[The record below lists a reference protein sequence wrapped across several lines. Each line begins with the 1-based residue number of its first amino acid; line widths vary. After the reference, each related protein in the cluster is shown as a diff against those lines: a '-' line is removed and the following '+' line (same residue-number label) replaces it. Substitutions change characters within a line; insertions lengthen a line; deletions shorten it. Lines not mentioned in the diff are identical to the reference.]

1 MANLLHLFWRPD
13 PGSEF
18 IQSGEFRLW
27 QETEPPAARRKAGP
41 ALHPSHLYAKALAA
55 WLSDIGGFPVGPSQ
69 FELLAL
75 ALPSAGGRPLP
86 SPELRVSIEV
96 EADAP
101 PIWQTWQVDCYR
113 LTERPLQTIND
124 LHFRLIFQGEA
135 VRAGQDFLFWYWFTQ
150 SLRNL
155 LLRDQFFPA
164 VRCRKGAGGKAR
176 HEIYAGWEFAP
187 DDYEALIA
195 EAVPRLP
202 GSAAPGFEPASA
214 LRHCAEVLL
223 RQTAAKL
230 RLTQALQKKLDDTP
244 LAPACRP
251 AMDSLWHAA
260 DGLERGRQWAKWRR
274 RVVGGEAGRS
284 FQLGLQLHEPDA
296 ESAEPDTWSL
306 EFRAISRRDPSLQ
319 VPLAAYWDMAS
330 HWGEQTDEWA
340 AFARDFGADFES
352 ALLLELG
359 QAARIY
365 PPLWEALE
373 TARPIGTRLALED
386 AFAFLTETA
395 WVLEE
400 SGCRVIVPAWWTPHG
415 RRRAKLRM
423 RPAPAGKKAKPAAK
437 KSLLSLD
444 ELIQYRYDLTLGGE
458 DVSPEEWA
466 QLVDAKTPLVQFRGE
481 WVVLDRDRMAE
492 MLAFW
497 KQQGG
502 AGEAL
507 GMQELIRR
515 TAEEADTFEVD
526 PEDAM
531 AAMLEK
537 LRDRSRLEPLDE
549 PPGLQATLR
558 EYQKRGVAWMDYL
571 EGLGLNGCL
580 ADDIGLGKTMQ
591 VIALLLSERTNGAPD
606 APTLLIAPTSV
617 IGNWRK
623 EMERF
628 APDLKALVQ
637 HGTARLK
644 DEGDFAERA
653 GTVDVVIV
661 SYALALRD
669 AKLLQARRWRRVVLD
684 EAQNIKNPE
693 AKQTKAILKIDA
705 EHRLALTGTPVENR
719 LLDLWSIFNFL
730 NPGYLG
736 KQAQFRKR
744 YETPIQRE
752 NDAETS
758 VRLKRLVEPF
768 ILRRVKTDPAII
780 KDLPDKVESKQFC
793 NLTREQASLYE
804 AVVRDVEK
812 QLEESEGIQR
822 QGLMLS
828 TLMKL
833 KQICNHP
840 AQFLHD
846 DSPFTPER
854 SHKLERLADM
864 LGDVLAEGESALVFT
879 QFTEIGERLERH
891 LRSHLDCRTHYLH
904 GGTARSKREQM
915 IASFQ
920 DPEAPPSVFIL
931 SLKAGGVGITLTRA
945 NHVFH
950 FDRWWNPAVED
961 QATDRAFR
969 IGQTRNV
976 FVHKFV
982 TPGTL
987 EERIDQMIED
997 KKKIAGAI
1005 VGSDESWL
1013 AKLDND
1019 AFKQL
1024 IALNRAAI
1032 LDD

>member
-1 MANLLHLFWRPD
+1 MANILHLFWRPEPVQD
-13 PGSEF
+13 F
-18 IQSGEFRLW
+18 IQPGHFRLW
-27 QETEPPAARRKAGP
+27 QETGQPAKPRSSADDR
-41 ALHPSHLYAKALAA
+41 HPRHLDGKALAA
-55 WLSDIGGFPVGPSQ
+55 WLTEIGGFPVGPAR
-69 FELLAL
+69 FERQAL
-75 ALPSAGGRPLP
+75 ALPGADGRPLP
-86 SPELRVSIEV
+86 CPELQTPAVD
-96 EADAP
+96 EATP
-101 PIWQTWQVDCYR
+101 QWQTWQVDCYR
-113 LTERPLQTIND
+113 IAERPIQAIND
-124 LHFRLIFQGEA
+124 LHFRLIFQGET
-135 VRAGQDFLFWYWFTQ
+135 VRAGQDFLFWYWYTQ

-155 LLRDQFFPA
+155 LLRDQYIPA
-164 VRCRKGAGGKAR
+164 VRYRARPAGR
-176 HEIYAGWEFAP
+176 PRYEIFAGWEFAP
-187 DDYEALIA
+187 ESYELLVA
-195 EAVPRLP
+195 EAVPRMP
-202 GSAAPGFEPASA
+202 GSAAPGFEPESA

-223 RQTAAKL
+223 RQAVAQL
-230 RLTQALQKKLDDTP
+230 RLTQALQKKLDGTP

-251 AMDSLWHAA
+251 AKDSLWLTA
-260 DGLERGRQWAKWRR
+260 DNLDLGRPWTKWRR
-274 RVVGGEAGRS
+274 EVVGGEAGRG
-284 FQLGLQLHEPDA
+284 FQLGLQLHEPDP
-296 ESAEPDTWSL
+296 AEPDAWTL
-306 EFRAISRRDPSLQ
+306 EFRAISRHDPSLQ
-319 VPLAAYWDMAS
+319 VPLAAYWEMAS
-330 HWGEQTDEWA
+330 RWGEQADEWA

-365 PPLWEALE
+365 PPLWAALE
-373 TARPIGTRLALED
+373 TARPAAATLALED

-395 WVLEE
+395 WVLEDA
-400 SGCRVIVPAWWTPHG
+400 GCRVIVPAWWTPQG

-423 RPAPAGKKAKPAAK
+423 RGAPSGKKAKPAAK

-458 DVSPEEWA
+458 AVSPEEWA
-466 QLVDAKTPLVQFRGE
+466 QLVEAKTPLVQFRGE

-497 KQQGG
+497 KQQGET
-502 AGEAL
+502 GEAL
-507 GMQELIRR
+507 GLQELLRR
-515 TAEEADTFEVD
+515 TAEEADLFEVD
-526 PEDAM
+526 PDDAL

-537 LRDRSRLEPLDE
+537 LRDRGRLEPLDE
-549 PPGLQATLR
+549 PPGLRATLR

-580 ADDIGLGKTMQ
+580 ADDMGLGKTMQ
-591 VIALLLSERTNGAPD
+591 VIALLLAERADSAPD

-617 IGNWRK
+617 LGNWRK

-628 APDLKALVQ
+628 APDLKALVH
-637 HGTARLK
+637 HGSGRIK
-644 DEGDFAERA
+644 DEADFAGQAE
-653 GTVDVVIV
+653 TVDVVII

-669 AKLLQARRWRRVVLD
+669 ARLLSARRWHRLVLD

-693 AKQTKAILKIDA
+693 AKQTKAILKLDA
-705 EHRLALTGTPVENR
+705 DHRLALTGTPVENR

-736 KQAQFRKR
+736 KQAQFRKH

-780 KDLPDKVESKQFC
+780 KDLPDKVENKQFC

-804 AVVRDVEK
+804 AVVRDVERE
-812 QLEESEGIQR
+812 LEESEGIKR

-840 AQFLHD
+840 AQFLQD

-854 SHKLERLADM
+854 SHKLERLTDM

-891 LRSHLDCRTHYLH
+891 LRTHLDCRTYYLH
-904 GGTARSKREQM
+904 GGTVRQKREQM
-915 IASFQ
+915 IAAFQ
-920 DPEAPPSVFIL
+920 DPETPPSVFIL

-969 IGQTRNV
+969 IGQTKNV
-976 FVHKFV
+976 FVHKFI

-1013 AKLDND
+1013 ARLDNE

-1032 LDD
+1032 LD